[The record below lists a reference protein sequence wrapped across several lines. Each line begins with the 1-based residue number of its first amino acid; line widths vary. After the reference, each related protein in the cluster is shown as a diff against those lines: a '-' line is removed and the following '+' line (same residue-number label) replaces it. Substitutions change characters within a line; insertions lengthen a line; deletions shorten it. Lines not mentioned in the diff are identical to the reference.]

1 MAGHP
6 ARSGERGGEIN
17 SHRPFVKL
25 SVNLPQAM
33 PPDQHVAEF
42 HFHPGPFPLSS
53 DQMTGTV
60 TGTQPRIEPATLEDL
75 PQLVELL
82 MALFSQEEDF
92 APDRNK
98 QEHGLR
104 LILEQPNRGR
114 IFVLRTDHKVIGM
127 VNLLFTI
134 STAEGGLVVLMED
147 VIVHPQHRR
156 QGYGGLLLEHAIK
169 FAKDRG
175 FKRITLLTD
184 KISAESQDFFQ
195 RHGFHFSTMIPMRLV
210 FDE

>member
-1 MAGHP
+1 M
-6 ARSGERGGEIN
+6 
-17 SHRPFVKL
+17 
-25 SVNLPQAM
+25 SV
-33 PPDQHVAEF
+33 
-42 HFHPGPFPLSS
+42 
-53 DQMTGTV
+53 TV
-60 TGTQPRIEPATLEDL
+60 TDTEPRIEPATIEDL

-82 MALFSQEEDF
+82 IALFSEDGDF
-92 APDRNK
+92 KPDRSK

-134 STAEGGLVVLMED
+134 STAEGGLVIIMED

-156 QGYGGLLLEHAIK
+156 QGYGGRLLERAVQ
-169 FAKDRG
+169 FAKEKR

-184 KISAESQDFFQ
+184 RISADSQAFFQ
-195 RHGFHFSTMIPMRLV
+195 QHGFQFSKMIPMRLV
-210 FDE
+210 FHDS